1 MRDEMELHGVVLNS
15 APSRDF
21 DKRLSVLTNEYGK
34 VTVWAAGAK
43 KPGSSFMAGTR
54 NFVFGTFSVTKGRS
68 GYNLRSVKVNNY
80 FEEIASDLVNACY
93 GSYILEFADYISQ
106 ENLEAEETVNLIYLS
121 LKAILN
127 GNLDNELVRRI
138 YELRIMYING
148 EYTEEP
154 PMPCSQACRFAWQ
167 YVLETPVMKLYTF
180 TLKEEVLS
188 EFADN
193 VDRLLRGVIPH
204 NFRSLEILKTL
215 NK

>member
-1 MRDEMELHGVVLNS
+1 MLDEMELHGVVLSS

-34 VTVWAAGAK
+34 ITVWASGAK
-43 KPGSSFMAGTR
+43 KPGSRLMAGSR
-54 NFVFGTFSVTKGRS
+54 NFVFGTFTVTRGRS
-68 GYNLRSVKVNNY
+68 GYNLREVKVNNY

-93 GSYILEFADYISQ
+93 GSYILELSDYISQ
-106 ENLEAEETVNLIYLS
+106 ENLEASETVNLIYLT

-127 GNLDNELVRRI
+127 PNLQNDLVRRI
-138 YELRIMYING
+138 FELRIMYING

-154 PMPCSQACRFAWQ
+154 PMPCSEACRFAWQ
-167 YVLETPVMKLYTF
+167 FVLETPVMKLYTF
-180 TLKEEVLS
+180 TLKEDVFS

-215 NK
+215 E

>member
-1 MRDEMELHGVVLNS
+1 MRDELELHGVVLSS

-21 DKRLSVLTNEYGK
+21 DKRLSVLTNEQGK

-43 KPGSSFMAGTR
+43 KPGSQFMAGTR
-54 NFVFGTFSVTKGRS
+54 SFVFGTFSMTAGKS

-80 FEEIASDLVNACY
+80 FEEISGDLVNACY

-106 ENLEAEETVNLIYLS
+106 ENLEASETVNLIYLS

-127 GNLDNELVRRI
+127 PNLDNELVRRV
-138 YELRIMYING
+138 YELRLLYING

-154 PMPCSQACRFAWQ
+154 PMPSSQACSFAWQ

-180 TLKEEVLS
+180 TLKADVLE
-188 EFADN
+188 EFAAN
-193 VDRLLRGVIPH
+193 VDALMHSVMPH
-204 NFRSLEILKTL
+204 HFRSLDILKTL
-215 NK
+215 K